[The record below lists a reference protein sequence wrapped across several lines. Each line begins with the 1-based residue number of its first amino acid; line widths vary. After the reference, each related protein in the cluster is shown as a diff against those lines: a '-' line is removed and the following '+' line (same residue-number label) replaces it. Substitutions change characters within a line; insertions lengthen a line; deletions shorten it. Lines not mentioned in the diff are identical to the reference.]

1 MKPDYRKIKTI
12 EEIDLALLANKK
24 MIDKKA
30 DLLKRKFDK
39 AQDFY
44 SPSTLITEG
53 VRNVTT
59 SLPFYGIILTLMR
72 RIRRLQKK

>member
-12 EEIDLALLANKK
+12 EEIDLALRANKK
-24 MIDKKA
+24 KIDKKA
-30 DLLKRKFDK
+30 DFLKRKFDK

>member
-12 EEIDLALLANKK
+12 EEIDQALRVNKK
-24 MIDKKA
+24 KIDKKSN
-30 DLLKRKFDK
+30 LLKRKFDK
-39 AQDFY
+39 AQEFY
-44 SPSTLITEG
+44 SPSTLISEG

-59 SLPFYGIILTLMR
+59 SLPFYGVIFTLLR